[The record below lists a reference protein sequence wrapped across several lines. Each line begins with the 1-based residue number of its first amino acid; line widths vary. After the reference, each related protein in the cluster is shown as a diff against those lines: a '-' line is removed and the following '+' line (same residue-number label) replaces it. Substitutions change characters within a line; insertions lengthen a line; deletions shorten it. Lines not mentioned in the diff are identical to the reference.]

1 MGWRVGKQSH
11 KPKTSK
17 SKPKISGWE
26 QLGLTAPKER
36 REVPMEEIRRQGRI
50 LAGVGIGQS
59 YRVPMS
65 QSGSR
70 ALVKTVSG
78 SKGAPVARRR
88 ASR

>member
-50 LAGVGIGQS
+50 LAGVGIGQT
-59 YRVPMS
+59 YRVSVS
-65 QSGSR
+65 QSGTR
-70 ALVKTVSG
+70 AAVKPVTA
-78 SKGAPVARRR
+78 SKGGPATRRR